1 MKSGRKR
8 RASVRRPYMN
18 LRTLHCGVG
27 LVGLLCLSATDQ
39 ESLEERLQK
48 YQALQARVSEL
59 QDKVVK
65 APEDRK
71 LYRTLLEAGLELING
86 RGRFPEGLRE
96 NILDLK
102 LVMEDMYSIQDAV
115 SEMGRPV
122 GIDGRELARRLRTKK
137 VPRAHRRSVP
147 LIDPWGT
154 PYRFFVYPE
163 NGQYK
168 IVSAGSGKRFDPGD
182 LGISEQELREAP
194 VERNATLS
202 DDIVF
207 IDGRNFT
214 RIFDYPMEAQTFLY
228 TRCEPA
234 DELQPERVRCW

>member
-1 MKSGRKR
+1 
-8 RASVRRPYMN
+8 MN
-18 LRTLHCGVG
+18 LTALRWAVG

-39 ESLEERLQK
+39 ESPTEKLQK
-48 YQALQARVSEL
+48 LQALRARAAAL
-59 QDKVVK
+59 QDQVVK

-71 LYRTLLEAGLELING
+71 LYRTLLEAGLQQYELIYAP
-86 RGRFPEGLRE
+86 GRFPEDLRDS
-96 NILDLK
+96 ILDLK
-102 LVMEDMYSIQDAV
+102 LVMEDMYSIQQAV
-115 SEMGRPV
+115 SETGLPV
-122 GIDGRELARRLRTKK
+122 RIDGNELASRLRTTK
-137 VPRAHRRSVP
+137 VPLGHRRAVP

-154 PYRFFVYPE
+154 PYRFFVYPA

-168 IVSAGSGKRFDPGD
+168 IVSAGSGKRFDPAD
-182 LGISEQELREAP
+182 LGISEQELRQAP
-194 VERNATLS
+194 EKRNATLS

-214 RIFDYPMEAQTFLY
+214 RIFNYPMEAQTFLY